1 MEKSVF
7 GAEKT
12 LKTALG
18 DFIYFSLEE
27 LEKQGIGNIS
37 RFPCSI
43 KILLEAVLRQID
55 GASIT
60 EEDVRRVA
68 GWVPKG
74 SRYAEVPF
82 KPSRIVMQDFTGV
95 PAVVDL
101 AAMRDALVSLEVDPA
116 LINPVIPVDLVIDH
130 SVQVDQF
137 GTVRALDHNADM
149 EFKRNRERYEF
160 LRWGAEAFRRFRVV
174 PPATGIVHQV
184 NLEYLAEVVSVHT
197 RDGSPVAFPDTLVGT
212 DSHTTMINGLGVL
225 GWGVGGIEA
234 EAALLGEPV
243 SLLMPEVI
251 GFKLTGRLKEAVT
264 ATDLVL
270 TITEMLR
277 KYGVVGKFIEFFG
290 SGVSSLSLPDRA
302 TISNM
307 TPEYGAT
314 VTYFPIDLET
324 IRYLRFTGR
333 SEKQASLVEQ
343 YARAQS
349 LFRTDDTSD
358 PLFTDVIELDM
369 NSVEPSLAGPK
380 RPQDRV
386 TISDLRQAFSGF
398 LTVSGI
404 PKGSDLKAKPKAARR
419 IENGNI
425 SFSRIL
431 QHSPGIRCATVE
443 LDGTP
448 IELCDGSVVI
458 SAITSCTNTSNP
470 SVMVGAGV
478 LAKKAIELGLRI
490 PPHVKTSLAP
500 GSRVVTLYLEESG
513 LLAYLEALGYHLV
526 GFGCTTCIGN
536 SGPLHPNI
544 SRAIR
549 DHDLTVAAVLS
560 GNRNFEGRIHPDV
573 RANFLASPPLVV
585 AYGIAGTVDIDLT
598 AEPLGKDPNGNPVY
612 LSDVW
617 PTHEEIEKIIDRSI
631 SKEAFREGYADVFT
645 GNTKWN
651 GVRISGEELYTWDP
665 GSTYIRKPPFFIGMG
680 RELPPSEPI
689 LGARVLV
696 HLGDTVTTDHIS
708 PAGAIPDGSPAG
720 KWLIKNGVKPDDFNT
735 YGSRR
740 GNHEVMMRGTFGNIR
755 IRNRLVPDREGGYT
769 KCFLNGE
776 ILSIYDAAMIYRKEG
791 VPLIVIAGKEYGA
804 GSSRDWAAKGA
815 ALLGV
820 KAVIAESFERIHRSN
835 LIGMG
840 ILPLQFNTGQN
851 ADSLGLEG
859 TESYD
864 IPQVQKTGE
873 NLKITLH
880 MENDKTA
887 VFPVTSRIDTPIELQ
902 YYRNGGI
909 LKTVIRKFAAQD
921 RGRKK

>member
-7 GAEKT
+7 GVEKT

-18 DFIYFSLEE
+18 NLTYFSLEE
-27 LEKQGIGNIS
+27 LEKQGTGNVS
-37 RFPCSI
+37 RFPCTI
-43 KILLEAVLRQID
+43 KILLEAILRQID
-55 GASIT
+55 GTVIT
-60 EEDVRRVA
+60 EDNVKRVA
-68 GWVPKG
+68 GWRPKG
-74 SRYAEVPF
+74 SGNEEIPF

-101 AAMRDALVSLEVDPA
+101 AAMRDALVSLEADPA

-149 EFKRNRERYEF
+149 EFRRNRERYEF
-160 LRWGAEAFRRFRVV
+160 LRWGAESFRRFRVV

-197 RDGSPVAFPDTLVGT
+197 GGGTPVAFPDTLLGT

-243 SLLMPEVI
+243 SLQMPEVI
-251 GFKLTGRLKEAVT
+251 GFKLAGMLKEGVT

-290 SGVSSLSLPDRA
+290 SGVSFLSLPDRA

-324 IRYLRFTGR
+324 IRYLRLTGR
-333 SEKQASLVEQ
+333 SEEQASLVEQ
-343 YARAQS
+343 YAKAQT
-349 LFRTDDTSD
+349 LFRTDETSD

-369 NSVEPSLAGPK
+369 GSVEPSLAGPK

-386 TISDLRQAFSGF
+386 ALPELRKALSES
-398 LTVSGI
+398 LCVSRI
-404 PKGSDLKAKPKAARR
+404 PTGTDVKAKPQAA
-419 IENGNI
+419 
-425 SFSRIL
+425 SRIDNRNSSSSRNK
-431 QHSPGIRCATVE
+431 QHSSGIRCASIE
-443 LDGTP
+443 LDGSP

-478 LAKKAIELGLRI
+478 LAKKAVELGLRI
-490 PPHVKTSLAP
+490 PPYVKTSLAP
-500 GSRVVTLYLEESG
+500 GSRVVTRYLEESG

-544 SRAIR
+544 SRAIH

-560 GNRNFEGRIHPDV
+560 GNRNFEGRIHPEV

-598 AEPLGKDPNGNPVY
+598 AEPLGQDPNGNPVY

-617 PTHEEIEKIIDRSI
+617 PTHGEIEKIIERSI
-631 SKEAFREGYADVFT
+631 SPESFRVGYAHVFN
-645 GNTKWN
+645 GNATWN
-651 GVRISGEELYTWDP
+651 RVRISGDELYSWDP
-665 GSTYIRKPPFFIGMG
+665 GSTYIRKPPFFIGME
-680 RELPPSEPI
+680 RELPPSEI
-689 LGARVLV
+689 IQGARVLAY
-696 HLGDTVTTDHIS
+696 LGDTVTTDHIS
-708 PAGAIPDGSPAG
+708 PAGAIPQESPAG
-720 KWLIKNGVKPDDFNT
+720 KWLIKNGVEPDDFNT

-755 IRNRLVPDREGGYT
+755 IRNRLVPEKEGGYT
-769 KCFLNGE
+769 KCYSNGE
-776 ILSIYDAAMIYRKEG
+776 ILSIYEAAMIYRSEG

-840 ILPLQFNTGQN
+840 ILPLQFISGQN
-851 ADSLGLEG
+851 ADSLGLLG
-859 TESYD
+859 TETYD
-864 IPQVQKTGE
+864 IPQVHKTAE
-873 NLKITLH
+873 NLKVTLH
-880 MENDKTA
+880 KENGRAA
-887 VFPVTSRIDTPIELQ
+887 VFPVIARIDTPIELE

-909 LKTVIRKFAAQD
+909 LKTVIRKFAALDKGTQN
-921 RGRKK
+921 